1 MSKSVVPQSHKPNN
15 DRKSGGKKGAG
26 DEGKEDG
33 GGFIQVPPAESST
46 ISTVVSTVPPPV
58 DALIDKLKEDEKMIE
73 VLQFDILTIST
84 TVYTVPATTPVFF
97 APAMT
102 SQFMFTDDFK
112 RLLVGLIMGDTL
124 MTLRLATKAW
134 RRMVDAFI
142 DEGVESGAMIVRG
155 EEDLLWGREERHKL
169 ITRVIFLLNIT
180 EVGRLSA

>member
-1 MSKSVVPQSHKPNN
+1 MSKSVAFEFIEGHEIREMGN
-15 DRKSGGKKGAG
+15 RGAEDEG
-26 DEGKEDG
+26 DEEEEEL
-33 GGFIQVPPAESST
+33 IEIPMAESMP
-46 ISTVVSTVPPPV
+46 ISTPAVV
-58 DALIDKLKEDEKMIE
+58 DE
-73 VLQFDILTIST
+73 
-84 TVYTVPATTPVFF
+84 
-97 APAMT
+97 
-102 SQFMFTDDFK
+102 FMFTDDFK